1 MSRMGIIRGLIRNT
15 GLGLNK
21 PINPL
26 TAFYGGEMALAPIGT
41 SIARDLGIMDPIR
54 DPQREFER
62 EQRIKSAQFASAL
75 RGQRLRAQTERNLAI
90 IRQQAPDIYNSV
102 SAGRRVPD
110 GAVVLGGRPRQDL
123 LLELAQHMGSSQPNP
138 SLPF

>member
-1 MSRMGIIRGLIRNT
+1 MGLIRGLIRNT

-26 TAFYGGEMALAPIGT
+26 TAFYGTEMFGAPIGT
-41 SIARDLGIMDPIR
+41 SILRDFGVMDPIQ
-54 DPQREFER
+54 DREEEFLR
-62 EQRIKSAQFASAL
+62 QQKIKSAQFASAM
-75 RGQRLRAQTERNLAI
+75 RGERLRKQTERNLAI

-102 SAGRRVPD
+102 AAGRRIPD

-123 LLELAQHMGSSQPNP
+123 LMELAQHMGSSQPNP